1 MDYNVYLL
9 AYRTAMCLRE
19 NHLDSNHNRI
29 QCVDDR
35 MMSVLL
41 FGKAHVNIA
50 FVCLFIYYA
59 YTSHMILLHTAK
71 THIVVVIHHSA
82 NINRYHWKL

>member
-1 MDYNVYLL
+1 MDYHVYLL

-19 NHLDSNHNRI
+19 NHLDSNHSI

-41 FGKAHVNIA
+41 FGKTHVNIA

-59 YTSHMILLHTAK
+59 YTSHMILLHKVK
-71 THIVVVIHHSA
+71 THIMAVIHHSA
-82 NINRYHWKL
+82 NINCYQ